1 MSTVLLIAGSPSAPS
16 RSTAILRTMRDL
28 AGAARD
34 ELELLELRALPADDL
49 LFGKASD
56 ALTRAH
62 KAIAQARGIVLA
74 TPVYKAA
81 YSGLLK
87 TFLDYLPEAALSG
100 KRAYPIATG
109 GSNAHLLSIDY
120 ALKPV
125 LSVLGAS
132 RILEG
137 LYLTN
142 EAIGLRDDGTAN
154 LAAEHEARLQTAI
167 GELLN

>member
-1 MSTVLLIAGSPSAPS
+1 VSAVVLLAGSPSSPS
-16 RSTAILRTMRDL
+16 RSTAVLRVARDL
-28 AGAARD
+28 AGP
-34 ELELLELRALPADDL
+34 EESTLIELRDLPAESL
-49 LFGKASD
+49 LYGRASE
-56 ALTRAH
+56 AL
-62 KAIAQARGIVLA
+62 AQAHERISKARAVVLA

-87 TFLDYLPEAALSG
+87 TFLDYLPDGALRG
-100 KRAYPIATG
+100 KSAYPIATG
-109 GSNAHLLSIDY
+109 GSIAHMLSVDY

-142 EAIGLRDDGTAN
+142 EAIELGDDGGAT
-154 LAAEHEARLQTAI
+154 LSAEHRERLTA
-167 GELLN
+167 GMQALLR

>member
-1 MSTVLLIAGSPSAPS
+1 VSEIVLIAGSPSSPS
-16 RSTAILRTMRDL
+16 RSTAVLRVAREL
-28 AGAARD
+28 AGSDRST
-34 ELELLELRALPADDL
+34 LLELRELPADGL
-49 LFGKASD
+49 LFGRASE
-56 ALTRAH
+56 ALARAH
-62 KAIAQARGIVLA
+62 AMIAEARAIVLA

-87 TFLDYLPEAALSG
+87 TFLDYLPDGALHG
-100 KRAYPIATG
+100 KSAYPIATG
-109 GSNAHLLSIDY
+109 GSNAHMLSIDY

-142 EAIGLRDDGTAN
+142 EAIELRDDGTAT
-154 LAAEHEARLQTAI
+154 LSSEHRVRLTEGMQA
-167 GELLN
+167 LLR

>member
-1 MSTVLLIAGSPSAPS
+1 
-16 RSTAILRTMRDL
+16 MRLL
-28 AGAARD
+28 AGTAQNQ
-34 ELELLELRALPADDL
+34 LTLLELRGLPPEAL
-49 LFGKASD
+49 LFGASCD
-56 ALTRAH
+56 ALARAH
-62 KAIAQARGIVLA
+62 TAVAEARGVVLA

-87 TFLDYLPEAALSG
+87 AFLDYLPEGALGG

-125 LSVLGAS
+125 LSVLGTS

-142 EAIGLRDDGTAN
+142 DAIAIRDDGSAT
-154 LAAEHEARLQTAI
+154 LAAEHETRLRAAI
-167 GELLN
+167 KELVA

>member
-1 MSTVLLIAGSPSAPS
+1 
-16 RSTAILRTMRDL
+16 MREL
-28 AGAARD
+28 AGKARD
-34 ELELLELRALPADDL
+34 RLTLLELRTLPPEDL
-49 LFGKASD
+49 LFGRVSE
-56 ALTRAH
+56 ALTHAH
-62 KAIAQARGIVLA
+62 ASVAQARGIVLA

-87 TFLDYLPEAALSG
+87 TFLDYLPEAAFSG

-137 LYLTN
+137 LYVTN
-142 EAIGLRDDGTAN
+142 EAIAVRDDGTAA
-154 LAAEHEARLQTAI
+154 LAPEHEARLRAAI
-167 GELLN
+167 GELLE

>member
-1 MSTVLLIAGSPSAPS
+1 MSAIVLLAGSPSSPS
-16 RSTAILRTMRDL
+16 RSTAVLRVAREL
-28 AGAARD
+28 AGAERST
-34 ELELLELRALPADDL
+34 LIELRDLPADGL
-49 LFGKASD
+49 LFGRASE
-56 ALTRAH
+56 AL
-62 KAIAQARGIVLA
+62 AQAHASIAEACAIVLA

-87 TFLDYLPEAALSG
+87 TFLDYLPDGALHG
-100 KRAYPIATG
+100 KSAYPIATG
-109 GSNAHLLSIDY
+109 GSNAHMLAIDY

-142 EAIGLRDDGTAN
+142 EAIELRDDGTAT
-154 LAAEHEARLQTAI
+154 LGAEHHERLKGGMQA
-167 GELLN
+167 LLR

>member
-1 MSTVLLIAGSPSAPS
+1 MHAMALE
-16 RSTAILRTMRDL
+16 RST
-28 AGAARD
+28 
-34 ELELLELRALPADDL
+34 LLELRELAPADL
-49 LFGKASD
+49 LFGHSSA
-56 ALTRAH
+56 ALAGAH
-62 KAIAQARGIVLA
+62 ALVAEARGIVLA

-87 TFLDYLPEAALSG
+87 TFLDYLPDGALHG
-100 KRAYPIATG
+100 KSAFPIATG
-109 GSNAHLLSIDY
+109 GSNAHALSVDY

-142 EAIGLRDDGTAN
+142 DMIALRDDGTAT
-154 LAAEHEARLQTAI
+154 LSEEHESRLRA
-167 GELLN
+167 GMKALLS

>member
-1 MSTVLLIAGSPSAPS
+1 VSAIVLLAGSPSSPS
-16 RSTAILRTMRDL
+16 RSTAVLRVAREL
-28 AGAARD
+28 AGP
-34 ELELLELRALPADDL
+34 EQSTLIELRELPADGL
-49 LFGKASD
+49 LFGRTSE
-56 ALTRAH
+56 AL
-62 KAIAQARGIVLA
+62 AQAHASIAEARAIVLA

-87 TFLDYLPEAALSG
+87 TFLDYLPDGALRG
-100 KRAYPIATG
+100 KSAYPIATG
-109 GSNAHLLSIDY
+109 GSSAHMLAVDY

-142 EAIGLRDDGTAN
+142 EAIELSDDGSAR
-154 LAAEHEARLQTAI
+154 LGAEHHERLKAGMQA
-167 GELLN
+167 LLR

>member
-1 MSTVLLIAGSPSAPS
+1 
-16 RSTAILRTMRDL
+16 MREL
-28 AGAARD
+28 AGTAR
-34 ELELLELRALPADDL
+34 EQLELLELRTLPPDDL
-49 LFGKASD
+49 LFGKGSD
-56 ALTRAH
+56 ALVRAQ
-62 KAIAQARGIVLA
+62 AAVAQARGIVLA

-142 EAIGLRDDGTAN
+142 DAIALRDDGTAKI
-154 LAAEHEARLQTAI
+154 AAEHEARLRSAI
-167 GELLN
+167 SELMS

>member
-1 MSTVLLIAGSPSAPS
+1 MAHEFAGSGNA
-16 RSTAILRTMRDL
+16 T
-28 AGAARD
+28 
-34 ELELLELRALPADDL
+34 LLELRDLPLDGL
-49 LFGKASD
+49 IFGRASD
-56 ALTRAH
+56 ALAH
-62 KAIAQARGIVLA
+62 VHALIAGAQAIVLA

-87 TFLDYLPEAALSG
+87 TFLDYLPDGALRG
-100 KRAYPIATG
+100 KAAYPIATG
-109 GSNAHLLSIDY
+109 GSNAHMLSIDY

-142 EAIGLRDDGTAN
+142 EAIQVDAAGVATLGPENSERLKAGMQALLR
-154 LAAEHEARLQTAI
+154 
-167 GELLN
+167 

>member
-1 MSTVLLIAGSPSAPS
+1 MLAGSPSSPS
-16 RSTAILRTMRDL
+16 RSTAVLRMAREF
-28 AGAARD
+28 AGPD
-34 ELELLELRALPADDL
+34 QTTLLELRDLPGDGL
-49 LFGKASD
+49 LFGRASD
-56 ALTRAH
+56 ALAH
-62 KAIAQARGIVLA
+62 AHALVVGAHAIVVA

-87 TFLDYLPEAALSG
+87 TFLDYLPDGALRG
-100 KRAYPIATG
+100 KSAYPIATG
-109 GSNAHLLSIDY
+109 GSSAHMLSVDY

-142 EAIGLRDDGTAN
+142 DAIQLDESGAASLS
-154 LAAEHEARLQTAI
+154 AEHRERLKAGMQA
-167 GELLN
+167 LLS